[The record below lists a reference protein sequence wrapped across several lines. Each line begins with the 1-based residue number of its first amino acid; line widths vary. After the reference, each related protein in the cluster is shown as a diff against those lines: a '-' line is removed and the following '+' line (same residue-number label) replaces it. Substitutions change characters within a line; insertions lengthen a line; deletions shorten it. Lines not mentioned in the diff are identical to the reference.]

1 MANGLPKDEW
11 SVCEEAL
18 RRGKTV
24 LIALPNDE
32 AQAAAA
38 REVLDDSVA
47 PPTLS

>member
-1 MANGLPKDEW
+1 M
-11 SVCEEAL
+11 

-32 AQAAAA
+32 SQAAAA
-38 REVLDDSVA
+38 REVLGGSVA